1 MTDYRIDCVNKPDR
15 YSPHERITHVGGP
28 NPAGGRWK
36 DTVANI
42 VAFIESKQHRFYTS
56 EGGSSAW
63 VGVSGRA
70 RTEISSCRR
79 MPTAS
84 GGIISSR
91 CRNVAD

>member
-15 YSPHERITHVGGP
+15 NSPHEAITNVGGP

-36 DTVANI
+36 EPVARV

-63 VGVSGRA
+63 VGVRTSA
-70 RTEISSCRR
+70 RGHKFLQTH
-79 MPTAS
+79 AD
-84 GGIISSR
+84 GIWRDNLLALPECS
-91 CRNVAD
+91 